1 VPLRNGDFEI
11 LLTAGKETGRVLPS
25 FKRNLEIAMN
35 SLFAIINLIVIIVLV
50 GGILLPYE
58 ESG

>member
-1 VPLRNGDFEI
+1 
-11 LLTAGKETGRVLPS
+11 LTAEKETGRVLPS

-35 SLFAIINLIVIIVLV
+35 SLFAMINLIVIIVLV